1 MCSSDLARVSVRGR
15 ERPPG
20 RGEVPRPAC
29 ARPTEPQGLAAPGA
43 GPTWP
48 RARGRGL
55 QPPASAHL
63 SSACPAPPTSPSTS
77 GTARASSRRPEET
90 RRVRDRSPGPEQE
103 DGAPRRRPQALH
115 TPQLPPGAARTPR
128 ATPRPPH
135 FVMGHSDSHSGVAGA
150 GDTGRRAPSLTAH
163 ARNGARVCAL
173 GRHGPGP
180 PGCGL
185 FSWRPGRCVSL
196 SPRSLERL
204 REPAL
209 RGSGQSRVFLFRLPR
224 RFGCLARG
232 EVSVKPGER
241 PVGPWMGVARS

>member
-1 MCSSDLARVSVRGR
+1 M
-15 ERPPG
+15 
-20 RGEVPRPAC
+20 C
-29 ARPTEPQGLAAPGA
+29 ARPTGPQGLASPRA
-43 GPTWP
+43 GPTWS
-48 RARGRGL
+48 RARGPWL
-55 QPPASAHL
+55 QPSASAHL

-115 TPQLPPGAARTPR
+115 APQLPPGAARTPR

-150 GDTGRRAPSLTAH
+150 GDTGWRAPSLTAP

-196 SPRSLERL
+196 SPRSPERL
-204 REPAL
+204 RAPAL
-209 RGSGQSRVFLFRLPR
+209 RGSGQSRIFLFRSPR

-232 EVSVKPGER
+232 EVSVKPNECPVR
-241 PVGPWMGVARS
+241 PSMGVSRS